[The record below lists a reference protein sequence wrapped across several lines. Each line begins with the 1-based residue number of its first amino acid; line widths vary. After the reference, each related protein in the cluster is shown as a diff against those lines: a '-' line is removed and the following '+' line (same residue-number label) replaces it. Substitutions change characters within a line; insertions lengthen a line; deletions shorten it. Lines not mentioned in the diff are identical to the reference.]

1 MCKRIGGVAGD
12 IVVYRNKAGHPI
24 IVKVPEEH
32 VWLLGDNPSNSND
45 SRYYG
50 PVPVSLLQGRVF
62 AKIGTEPVF
71 HACDIDKIFEVKEL
85 QDKANVGE
93 KKVEIEVKEKEKGV
107 VLRKGQQNTEE
118 AAVAVQ
124 FVEPDSKGANLEG
137 KVEKQEKPKAN

>member
-85 QDKANVGE
+85 PEKANMGE
-93 KKVEIEVKEKEKGV
+93 KKVELEIKEKEKEV
-107 VLRKGQQNTEE
+107 VVSKPKIVEE
-118 AAVAVQ
+118 SAAVQAV
-124 FVEPDSKGANLEG
+124 VESAGSDE
-137 KVEKQEKPKAN
+137 VKQVKSG

>member
-1 MCKRIGGVAGD
+1 M
-12 IVVYRNKAGHPI
+12 VYRNKAGHPI

-71 HACDIDKIFEVKEL
+71 HACDIDKVFEVKEL
-85 QDKANVGE
+85 PDKTKAGE
-93 KKVEIEVKEKEKGV
+93 NKVEVEVKEKAKGV
-107 VLRKGQQNTEE
+107 LLSAEE
-118 AAVAVQ
+118 ATSAAQLTESGRKVAKM
-124 FVEPDSKGANLEG
+124 EE
-137 KVEKQEKPKAN
+137 KVEKEEEKEKVKAN